1 LGIENF
7 FYIYNFKKKTKSH
20 MRRFLTLFT
29 VLMLSGILALAQN
42 RVVSG
47 TVTDDKGQPVEGASI
62 KVKGAKTGTAADL
75 NGSYSIS
82 VPANATLVISGV
94 GITQQ
99 EVAVGNRTTVDV
111 TVTRNV
117 GVEATVVVTALGIR
131 RSDKALGYSVTKVD
145 PNVVLQ
151 KSEPDMLKGLQGKV
165 PGVDIRSSQGTPGSA
180 TRIQIRGVSSFNLE
194 TQPLF
199 VVDGVPY
206 SNNSLSTSNQETA
219 GGAYGSGIS
228 DLDPNDIES
237 FNVLKGAA
245 AAALYGSRASRGVI
259 VITTK
264 SGSGKKGA
272 KPLNVNLK
280 SSVSFE
286 TIANLPDYQNEFGTG
301 AENRVGGGS
310 NGSWGGRF
318 GSGNVYD
325 ASGNVVRKSSSGI
338 DSVPAW
344 GPYLAAYPGLFD
356 ANGRTAYQAYPN
368 NVKDLF
374 KTGVVYE
381 NSLGVNGG
389 DANSS
394 VGITLSRTDHKGYVE
409 NSSFKKTNLSIG
421 GQTKYKN
428 WTFGANFAYTKS
440 KQVGGFFGI
449 AQAFTTQFG
458 RSLIMGRSWPLPY
471 LPPTDIAGRPL
482 AFIAGQYTNPLWGA
496 YHNTITTFEDRTVV
510 GFRAAYKVNNWINV
524 MYNIGSN
531 ITGTDRDEIIDLNSP
546 GVGNGLGQITED
558 HFKFTELQSTL
569 ILAFNPKIGNNLSLD
584 FKVGNDFNDRRSR
597 RQADIGSG
605 FVVPGIY
612 NLINTSTKTFAAD
625 SKTSR
630 RIVGIFGDATLGY
643 KNYAF
648 LNLSARN
655 DFTSTLP
662 FENSSYFYPG
672 VSASFVFSD
681 AFGIKSNIFD
691 YGKVRAGWAK
701 VGNDANPNNGED
713 VYTISTTNFLGQPY
727 TGRSSQTIDPNLS
740 PEFTSEIEVGADLNF
755 FKRRIGIDF
764 TWYDKRSTDLI
775 YPIDVPVTTG
785 YTSFQTNIGEI
796 KNTGVE
802 LGVNLRP
809 IISKNFTWDVRAAFT
824 HNENTVLSLYP
835 GLIRTNV
842 GANGYNYIEP
852 GFPYGY
858 LRGTKAKKTDDG
870 QFLIE
875 GATGW
880 VVKDAVQ
887 QMIGNPEPDFKLGI
901 TNTFQYKGFTLSALW
916 DWTKG
921 GDFYS
926 ETMSSLLGRGV
937 TKDTRDRETGFVV
950 PGVYADPS
958 NPQTALLVGGKTV
971 PNQTRISTNDLYFST
986 SSVAASF
993 AINGINEFQTFDGTV
1008 YRLRELT
1015 FGYEVPKSITNKL
1028 KLGGVVFSVSGR
1040 NLWFFAPHLPRY
1052 TNFDPEANSLGSGV
1066 QQGVELSA
1074 APTTRRIGVNLN
1086 ITF

>member
-1 LGIENF
+1 
-7 FYIYNFKKKTKSH
+7 
-20 MRRFLTLFT
+20 MRRFLTLF
-29 VLMLSGILALAQN
+29 VMLMLSGILAFAQN
-42 RVVSG
+42 RVVTG
-47 TVTDDKGQPVEGASI
+47 VVTDDKGAPVEGASI
-62 KVKGAKTGTAADL
+62 RVKGSKTGTAADL

-94 GITQQ
+94 GITPQ
-99 EVAVGNRTTVDV
+99 EVAVGNQSTVNI
-111 TVTRNV
+111 TVSRNV

-131 RSDKALGYSVTKVD
+131 RSEKALGYAVTKVD

-180 TRIQIRGVSSFNLE
+180 TRIQIRGVSSFLLE

-206 SNNSLSTSNQETA
+206 SNSSLTTSNQETA

-245 AAALYGSRASRGVI
+245 AASLYGSRASRGVI

-264 SGSGKKGA
+264 SASGKKGP

-301 AENRVGGGS
+301 AEQRVGGGS

-325 ASGNVVRKSSSGI
+325 AGGNVIRKSASGI

-344 GPYLAAYPGLFD
+344 KPYLDAYPGLFP
-356 ANGRTAYQAYPN
+356 GGLTAYRAYPN

-374 KTGVVYE
+374 KTGTVYE
-381 NSLGVNGG
+381 NSLGVSGG

-394 VGITLSRTDHKGYVE
+394 IGLTLSRTDHKGYVE
-409 NSSFKKTNLSIG
+409 NSYFKKTNLSIG
-421 GQTKYKN
+421 GQTRYKG
-428 WTFGANFAYTKS
+428 WTFGGNFAYTHS
-440 KQVGGFFGI
+440 KQLGGFFGI

-471 LPPTDIAGRPL
+471 LPPTDLAGKPL

-510 GFRAAYKVNNWINV
+510 GFRAGYKVNDWINIS
-524 MYNIGSN
+524 YNIGSN
-531 ITGTDRDEIIDLNSP
+531 ITGTDRDEIIDLFSP
-546 GVGNGLGQITED
+546 GVGNGLGQLTED

-569 ILAFNPKIGNNLSLD
+569 VARFNPRIGNTFSLD
-584 FKVGNDFNDRRSR
+584 FTLGNAINDRRSR
-597 RQADIGSG
+597 RQADVGSS

-612 NLINTSTKTFAAD
+612 NLINTSTKTFSAD
-625 SKTSR
+625 SRTSR
-630 RIVGIFGDATLGY
+630 RIIGIFADATLGF

-648 LNLSARN
+648 INVSGRN

-681 AFGIKSNIFD
+681 ALGIKSNFFD
-691 YGKVRAGWAK
+691 YGKIRGGWAK
-701 VGNDANPNNGED
+701 VGNDADPNNGED
-713 VYTISTTNFLGQPY
+713 VYTISTVNFLGQPF
-727 TGRSSQTIDPNLS
+727 TNRSGQTIDPALT
-740 PEFTSEIEVGADLNF
+740 PEFTKELELGSDLYF
-755 FKRRIGIDF
+755 FKRRVQF
-764 TWYDKRSTDLI
+764 ELTWYDKRSTDLI

-785 YTSFQTNIGEI
+785 YTSFKTNIGEI

-802 LGVNLRP
+802 LGVTLRP
-809 IISKNFTWDVRAAFT
+809 IVSKNFSWDIRGAFT
-824 HNENTVLSLYP
+824 HNKNTVLSLYP
-835 GLIRTNV
+835 GLVRTNV

-858 LRGTKAKKTDDG
+858 LRGSRAKKTDDG

-880 VVKDAVQ
+880 VVKDITQ

-901 TNTFQYKGFTLSALW
+901 TNTFTYKGFTLSTLW

-937 TKDTRDRETGFVV
+937 TQDTRDRETGWVV

-958 NPQTALLVGGKTV
+958 NPQMPLLVGGKTI

-993 AINGINEFQTFDGTV
+993 AINGINEFQTYDGTV

-1015 FGYEVPKSITNKL
+1015 FGYEVPKSVVNKL
-1028 KLGGVVFSVSGR
+1028 KLGGIVFSVSGR
-1040 NLWFFAPHLPRY
+1040 NLWFYAPHLPRY
-1052 TNFDPEANSLGSGV
+1052 TNFDPEANSLGSGI

-1074 APTTRRIGVNLN
+1074 APTTRRFGVNLN